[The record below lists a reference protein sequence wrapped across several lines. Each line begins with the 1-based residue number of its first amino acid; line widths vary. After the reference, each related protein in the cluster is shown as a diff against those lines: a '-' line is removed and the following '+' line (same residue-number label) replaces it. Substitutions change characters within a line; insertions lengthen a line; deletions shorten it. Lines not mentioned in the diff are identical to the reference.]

1 METIKLNIKK
11 IIDLVCFKKT
21 PGAIGVDTNTS
32 INPDVMHDL
41 NKFPY
46 PFEDFLIQ

>member
-1 METIKLNIKK
+1 MNIKK
-11 IIDLVCFKKT
+11 IIDLGCGIKKT
-21 PGAIGVDTNTS
+21 LDIGIDTNTS

-46 PFEDFLIQ
+46 PLKMVIVIQ